1 MPEGDVQH
9 HLRIDFQ
16 VKFNHCR
23 LYINK
28 QYVKYMSAQ
37 KPHIIIRVF
46 LSGVLGLFAFVPS
59 FYLIYGLI
67 KIFNGEAEVRSI
79 YYGVTLSISLLIALA
94 LAYYLWLL
102 SWRALTGKSR
112 RVVEA

>member
-1 MPEGDVQH
+1 MNE
-9 HLRIDFQ
+9 
-16 VKFNHCR
+16 
-23 LYINK
+23 
-28 QYVKYMSAQ
+28 Q

-46 LSGVLGLFAFVPS
+46 LSGILGLFASAPS
-59 FYLIYGLI
+59 FYLMYGLI
-67 KIFNGEAEVRSI
+67 RVFNGQAEVRSI
-79 YYGVTLSISLLIALA
+79 YYGVILSISLLIALA